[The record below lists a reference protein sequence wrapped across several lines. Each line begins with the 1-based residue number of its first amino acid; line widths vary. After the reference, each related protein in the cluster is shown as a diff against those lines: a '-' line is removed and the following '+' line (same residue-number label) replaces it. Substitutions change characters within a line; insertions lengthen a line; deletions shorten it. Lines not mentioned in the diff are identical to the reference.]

1 MRFGQYSAALLLG
14 AAAAAFAHTDAS
26 AQTRPDTA
34 RASSADTS
42 AMHHHEMRGDS
53 SHAATHPREMQGDS
67 SHAGMSLRE
76 MQGDSSHAGMH
87 HEMRGDSAHAGM
99 RHDPSPAVNPPKMDE
114 HAGHAMPG
122 MQMGGDTL
130 PRARQP
136 AGLHDAMSG
145 VRHAG
150 MKHEML
156 MRTFAGGWQLLGMA
170 QAFAMTTWAAP
181 REPGSP
187 VHATES
193 YLTQPAV
200 MVNVLSPGA
209 RVVLRSTLN
218 LEAVTQPD
226 GEITFGGW
234 GEGFIDRRHPHTF
247 LHEAMLS
254 LNAWEVAGGALSL
267 SGGKGFAAYGTDD
280 PMSRPVAKYP
290 TNHHLSQILER
301 WTVNGAYT
309 HGPWSAEGSIF
320 SGQEP
325 DGPWDRGNVEGFG
338 RSFSARV
345 IRRFGGEGT
354 TAPWELGASYG
365 SVEEPHG
372 DAAERTALYNATI
385 RHSGAHAFGGI
396 YAMAEASLSD
406 PEHGSG
412 VWSLL
417 GETQVRIGR
426 HRPYYRVEYAT
437 RPEYARLDA
446 PGTPGFY
453 RYDHDGEAIGATR
466 WLIQSLGY
474 EYDLSG
480 GGVAT
485 RPYIEV
491 QSGRVRAERGGIDPV
506 ALYGDRQ
513 LWTVSA
519 GFRLFFGGGPMR
531 MGTYGVL
538 DDMTLMHH
546 PVNDMAGMPG
556 AEAHR

>member
-1 MRFGQYSAALLLG
+1 MRFEKFGAALLTG
-14 AAAAAFAHTDAS
+14 AAAAAFAFSHAA
-26 AQTRPDTA
+26 AQVRPDTTHA
-34 RASSADTS
+34 PPPPADT
-42 AMHHHEMRGDS
+42 A
-53 SHAATHPREMQGDS
+53 
-67 SHAGMSLRE
+67 
-76 MQGDSSHAGMH
+76 HAGMH
-87 HEMRGDSAHAGM
+87 HPMPADTSHGVHAGM
-99 RHDPSPAVNPPKMDE
+99 HPSPADASTDP

-122 MQMGGDTL
+122 MPGMPMSGDTL

-156 MRTFAGGWQLLGMA
+156 MRELGGGWRLLGMA
-170 QAFAMTTWAAP
+170 QAFAMTTGAAP
-181 REPGSP
+181 RDPGSP
-187 VHATES
+187 LHDTES

-200 MVNVLSPGA
+200 MVNVQSPGA
-209 RVVLRSTLN
+209 VVVLRSTLN
-218 LEAVTQPD
+218 LEAATQPD
-226 GEITFGGW
+226 GEITLGGW

-254 LNAWEVAGGALSL
+254 LNAWNVGGGALSV
-267 SGGKGFAAYGTDD
+267 SAGKGFAAYGTDD

-309 HGPWSAEGSIF
+309 RGPWSAEASVF

-325 DGPWDRGNVEGFG
+325 DGPWDLGNVEGFG
-338 RSFSARV
+338 QSYSARV
-345 IRRFGGEGT
+345 IRRFGGTGT
-354 TAPWELGASYG
+354 MAPWELGASYG
-365 SVEEPHG
+365 SVAEPHEG
-372 DAAERTALYNATI
+372 TTERTALYNATI
-385 RHSGAHAFGGI
+385 RHSGSYSFGGI
-396 YAMAEASLSD
+396 YAMAEGSLSD

-412 VWSLL
+412 FWSLL

-426 HRPYYRVEYAT
+426 HRPYVRLELAT
-437 RPEYARLDA
+437 RPEYARLGPA
-446 PGTPGFY
+446 GTPGFF
-453 RYDHDGEAIGATR
+453 RYDHDGEAVGATR
-466 WLIQSLGY
+466 WQIHSLGY

-485 RPYIEV
+485 RPFVEV
-491 QSGRVRAERGGIDPV
+491 QHSRVSAERGGIDPA
-506 ALYGDRQ
+506 ALFGSRT

-546 PVNDMAGMPG
+546 PTDGMAGTTGMPG
-556 AEAHR
+556 MTGTEAHR

>member
-1 MRFGQYSAALLLG
+1 MRFEKMGAALLLG
-14 AAAAAFAHTDAS
+14 AAAAAFAFSHAA
-26 AQTRPDTA
+26 AQVRPDTTHA
-34 RASSADTS
+34 PPPPADT
-42 AMHHHEMRGDS
+42 
-53 SHAATHPREMQGDS
+53 
-67 SHAGMSLRE
+67 
-76 MQGDSSHAGMH
+76 SHAGMH
-87 HEMRGDSAHAGM
+87 HPMPADTSHDVHAGM
-99 RHDPSPAVNPPKMDE
+99 HPAPVDAAKA

-122 MQMGGDTL
+122 MPGMQMPGDTL

-156 MRTFAGGWQLLGMA
+156 MRELAGGWQLLGMA
-170 QAFAMTTWAAP
+170 QAFAMTTGAAP
-181 REPGSP
+181 RDPGSP
-187 VHATES
+187 LHGTES

-200 MVNVLSPGA
+200 MVNVQSPGA
-209 RVVLRSTLN
+209 VVVLRSTLN

-226 GEITFGGW
+226 GEITLGGW

-254 LNAWEVAGGALSL
+254 LNAWNVAGGALSL
-267 SGGKGFAAYGTDD
+267 SAGKGFASYGTDD

-301 WTVNGAYT
+301 WTVNGAYMR
-309 HGPWSAEGSIF
+309 GPWSAEASVF

-325 DGPWDRGNVEGFG
+325 KGPWDLGNLDGFG

-345 IRRFGGEGT
+345 IRRFGGMGT
-354 TAPWELGASYG
+354 MAPWELGASYG
-365 SVEEPHG
+365 SVAEPHG
-372 DAAERTALYNATI
+372 GTTERTALYNATI
-385 RHSGAHAFGGI
+385 RHSGAHSFGGI

-406 PEHGSG
+406 PAHGDG
-412 VWSLL
+412 FWSLL
-417 GETQVRIGR
+417 GEAQVRIGR
-426 HRPYYRVEYAT
+426 HRPYYRLELAT
-437 RPEYARLDA
+437 RPEYARQGA
-446 PGTPGFY
+446 AGTPGFF
-453 RYDHDGEAIGATR
+453 RYDHDGEPAGATR
-466 WLIQSLGY
+466 WQIHALGY

-485 RPYIEV
+485 RPFVEV
-491 QSGRVRAERGGIDPV
+491 QHSRVSMERGGIDPTV
-506 ALYGDRQ
+506 LFGDRT

-546 PVNDMAGMPG
+546 PTDGMAGTTGMPG
-556 AEAHR
+556 MTGTEAHR